1 MVGIEELSGPA
12 RGARGGV
19 QRFGSLIIKLFLM
32 AGLGGAAWYAT
43 FDGMLQLIEA
53 NFGSLDFKT
62 KVAIGFTVSLL
73 TLMIIFILNEFFKP
87 KPVWQFLLCIAGY
100 ILLLLISVGFGFGF
114 FWKLINS
121 KVVATEEASAA
132 ITQVQSAL
140 VQGQTRLELV
150 QQSLQQL
157 AEISSRKATKE
168 KLEGGT
174 CPDNNEA
181 REGPRQRR
189 RDDDAKQF
197 GDDAML
203 MRSRIET
210 VKQGIG
216 ELSPD
221 LKLIQTGVDKD
232 PETGRSLLD
241 PDGTRNSFL
250 RSVES
255 KVSSTAARYEA
266 LRTDP
271 TLDELKKRF
280 EERANKEV
288 FTDRSTTFRCPDP
301 QLKSALLGAARA
313 IGELPAIQNPGIK
326 AMEGSEATIQ
336 AFQRLTTTFLAL
348 VTTFKLPPSPEE
360 LKKRR
365 IEASGLA
372 NQGKTQPDEEKE
384 NQPGMSKRDLIPL
397 MAAIGVDFCL
407 FLIAML
413 KPFDSFGQLKSEVME
428 QEHGQIAGAFRKILE
443 SSNTYPRE
451 FYRNHVFKHW
461 GNFYVAIPRNLQN
474 GSVDRVAVAFAAME
488 DLRFMEEMPVTYH
501 MRVQAK
507 LKAQGSAF
515 SDERDFIVYRMHI
528 NVMPRMLRDLLLSE
542 VAEGHGAK
550 HEEKAPLA
558 IFPKS
563 S

>member
-1 MVGIEELSGPA
+1 MGIEELSGPA
-12 RGARGGV
+12 RSARGGV
-19 QRFGSLIIKLFLM
+19 QRLGSLIIKLFLM
-32 AGLGGAAWYAT
+32 AGLGVAAWYAT
-43 FDGMLQLIEA
+43 FDGMRQLIEA
-53 NFGSLDFKT
+53 NSGSLDFVT
-62 KVAIGFTVSLL
+62 KGAIGFTVSLL

-87 KPVWQFLLCIAGY
+87 KPVWLLLLCIAGY

-114 FWKLINS
+114 YWKLINS

-150 QQSLQQL
+150 QQELQQL
-157 AEISSRKATKE
+157 ADISSRKAKQE
-168 KLEGGT
+168 EREGGT
-174 CPDNNEA
+174 CPNNKYA
-181 REGPRQRR
+181 TPGPRRDM
-189 RDDDAKQF
+189 RDDDAKNF
-197 GDDAML
+197 GDAAML
-203 MRSRIET
+203 MGSRIET
-210 VKQGIG
+210 VKQGIH

-221 LKLIQTGVDKD
+221 LKLIQTGVNKD

-241 PDGTRNSFL
+241 ADGTRNSFL
-250 RSVES
+250 RSVDS
-255 KVSSTAARYEA
+255 KVSSTVARYEA

-271 TLDELKKRF
+271 MLDGLRERF
-280 EERANKEV
+280 KERVNKEE
-288 FTDRSTTFRCPDP
+288 FTYRGTTFRCPADD
-301 QLKSALLGAARA
+301 QLKGALLGAARA

-326 AMEGSEATIQ
+326 AVEGSEATIQ

-384 NQPGMSKRDLIPL
+384 GQPGMSKRDLIPL

-407 FLIAML
+407 FLIAMS

-428 QEHGQIAGAFRKILE
+428 QEHGQIAGALQKILE

-461 GNFYVAIPRNLQN
+461 GDFYVAIPRNPQN
-474 GSVDRVAVAFAAME
+474 GADRVAVAFAAME

-507 LKAQGSAF
+507 LKAQGSNF
-515 SDERDFIVYRMHI
+515 GDDKDFIVYRMHI

-542 VAEGHGAK
+542 AAEGHGAK
-550 HEEKAPLA
+550 HEEKALLA
-558 IFPKS
+558 IS
-563 S
+563 SKK

>member
-1 MVGIEELSGPA
+1 VVGIEELSGPA

-157 AEISSRKATKE
+157 AEISSRKARE
-168 KLEGGT
+168 ERLVGGT
-174 CPDNNEA
+174 CPDNNDA
-181 REGPRQRR
+181 DEGPRQRM
-189 RDDDAKQF
+189 RDKDAKDF

-203 MRSRIET
+203 IGSRIET

-216 ELSPD
+216 DLSPD

-232 PETGRSLLD
+232 PKTGRSLLD
-241 PDGTRNSFL
+241 ADGTRNSFL

-255 KVSSTAARYEA
+255 KVSSTAASYEA

-280 EERANKEV
+280 EERANKEA
-288 FTDRSTTFRCPDP
+288 FMDRGTTFRCPDDR
-301 QLKSALLGAARA
+301 LKTDLLGAARA
-313 IGELPAIQNPGIK
+313 IGELPAIHNPGIK

-372 NQGKTQPDEEKE
+372 SQGKTQPDEEE
-384 NQPGMSKRDLIPL
+384 DQPGMSKRDLIPL

-428 QEHGQIAGAFRKILE
+428 QEHGQIAEAFRKILE
-443 SSNTYPRE
+443 SSNEYPYE

-461 GNFYVAIPRNLQN
+461 GDFYVAIPRNLTTDKAN
-474 GSVDRVAVAFAAME
+474 RVAVAFAAME
-488 DLRFMEEMPVTYH
+488 GLRFMEEIPVTFH
-501 MRVQAK
+501 MRLQAK

-542 VAEGHGAK
+542 AAEGHGAK

-558 IFPKS
+558 ILSKK
-563 S
+563 